1 MTREESI
8 EILKDLW
15 RTKYSIYL
23 EADIR
28 KALEMAIQVLE
39 QESFDDLKYH
49 AEHGEVIVDKA
60 VWEDAE
66 KALKQQTCDDAISR
80 KAILSKIKEVCF
92 GEAWLQYRIDYG
104 SNGQRDF
111 LINYIEQMPSVTAIE
126 DTLKEEK
133 HDSTGTL

>member
-28 KALEMAIQVLE
+28 KALEMAIQALE

-66 KALKQQTCDDAISR
+66 KALKQQTCGDAISR